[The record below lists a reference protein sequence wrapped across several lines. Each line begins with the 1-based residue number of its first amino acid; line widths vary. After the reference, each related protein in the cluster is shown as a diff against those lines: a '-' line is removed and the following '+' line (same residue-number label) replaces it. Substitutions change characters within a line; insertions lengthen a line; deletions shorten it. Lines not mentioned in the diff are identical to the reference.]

1 MNKRNFRLLK
11 EVFPHVEEVLIQLK
25 ERNFPV
31 LPAVLEERLLTAL
44 LRDLHI
50 EDEEDDYLPR
60 ST

>member
-25 ERNFPV
+25 NRNFPV